1 MLFIYNTLLLLAAP
15 VLYIAG
21 LFSPKIWQGIIG
33 RKNVLRDIAQWRK
46 TITDQ
51 HVVILI
57 NCASLGEYEQAK
69 PLIEKI
75 RKQSAKTRI
84 ALSFVSPSGYMNF
97 KDKELVDI
105 VFYLPFDLPWT
116 IRKFLDILRPTAVI
130 NTSYD
135 MWGNLMIQADRRQI
149 PQYLISAR
157 VKTSSSKLQFYTIRF
172 YRKLYKIY
180 KRIFAVSMEDYN
192 NLRQLLANMEN
203 VIITGD
209 TRYDQVEERHKK
221 FNNKHLL
228 PVAWQDKPVFI
239 LGSLHREDLQV
250 VFPAMQ
256 KLENRFPDLHVVIV
270 PHEPENG
277 NFEETC
283 RYFPDTVLYS
293 QLMPKANPKNIFVD
307 TIGDLASLYFSSS
320 LAYVGGGFGRS
331 GLHNVME
338 PAVAGLPTFIGP
350 NHHNSLEAQALIR
363 EGGAFIVRNSE
374 ELYGIASSLLDDKDQ
389 YDKIS
394 QTARAYITRSLGASD
409 KIITILKNDQII

>member
-1 MLFIYNTLLLLAAP
+1 MQIIYNFLLLLAAP
-15 VLYIAG
+15 IIYIAG
-21 LFSPKIWQGIIG
+21 LFSPKIWQGIVG
-33 RKNVLRDIAQWRK
+33 RKNVLNNITKWRE

-51 HVVILI
+51 HAVILI

-69 PLIEKI
+69 PVIEGI
-75 RKQSAKTRI
+75 RKKSAKARI
-84 ALSFVSPSGYMNF
+84 ALSFISPSGYMNF
-97 KDKELVDI
+97 KEKSLVDI
-105 VFYLPFDLPWT
+105 VFYLPYDLPWT
-116 IRKFLDILRPTAVI
+116 IRKFLNILRPNAII

-135 MWGNLMIQADRRQI
+135 MWGNLMIMASKRNI

-157 VKTSSSKLQFYTIRF
+157 VRSTSSKLKILTIRF
-172 YRKLYKIY
+172 YKKLYKIY

-192 NLRQLLANMEN
+192 NLRLLLSNMEN

-209 TRYDQVEERHKK
+209 TRYDRVEERHKML
-221 FNNKHLL
+221 NNKHLL
-228 PVAWQDKPVFI
+228 PVAWKHKPVFI

-270 PHEPENG
+270 PHEPVNG
-277 NFEETC
+277 NYEETC
-283 RYFPDTVLYS
+283 NYFPDTVLYS
-293 QLMPKANPKNIFVD
+293 QLMPKTNPKNIFVD

-320 LAYVGGGFGRS
+320 LAYVGGGFGRN

-338 PAVAGLPTFIGP
+338 PAVAGLPVFVGP
-350 NHHNSLEAQALIR
+350 KCQNSLEAQALIR

-374 ELYGIASSLLDDKDQ
+374 ELYGIASAIIDDKDQ
-389 YDKIS
+389 YNKIA
-394 QTARAYITRSLGASD
+394 QTARNYITRSLGASH